1 MQLHAELGLR
11 CRLVPV
17 LDYSMMNKLTDTD
30 DATFFEYVV
39 RAVEAISTI
48 GAEETL
54 GACQRILADDVK
66 PQAP

>member
-1 MQLHAELGLR
+1 
-11 CRLVPV
+11 
-17 LDYSMMNKLTDTD
+17 MMNKLTDTD

-54 GACQRILADDVK
+54 GEACRRIVADDV
-66 PQAP
+66 

>member
-54 GACQRILADDVK
+54 GEACRRIVADDV
-66 PQAP
+66 